1 MAKVRRAK
9 IWIDD
14 IALNVTQSFLN
25 KSKKKCTS
33 HFPRWNSSLNTKT
46 CFPFP
51 QLKPRYPQ
59 KFRGVLEF
67 KSSKRVFE
75 RLAVT
80 NLRFTNCSWAFQRRT
95 SAALRTCPY
104 LGSRETLKP
113 DRQIWHLLRPNNV
126 LTYSTIDT
134 SLLVFG
140 CKMISKRAASST
152 RGQEDKKCIT
162 VNNNEH
168 THCHIVMFCRL
179 RNAISP
185 LQRLFTAGC
194 WGTDHSQHVA
204 LGMLQCDCWAN
215 PMGSTRHCPSVHLLH
230 LVHLVRWCSQRR
242 HPEPSRYTHN
252 TQLFNG
258 RLIPGFIGSI
268 ESIV

>member
-1 MAKVRRAK
+1 MQ
-9 IWIDD
+9 ICH
-14 IALNVTQSFLN
+14 
-25 KSKKKCTS
+25 KCTLAKCATGLLNPLPNRCYLLLEEKKRLWTAQPVFKMS
-33 HFPRWNSSLNTKT
+33 ICRFLSAVSCLEFAVGEENLHSSDGKGQKSENMDWWHRTQCDTIIPKQIEEKMYIPLSSMELFFEYYSKT

-104 LGSRETLKP
+104 LGARETLKP

-134 SLLVFG
+134 SLFVFG

-152 RGQEDKKCIT
+152 RGQEDKKM
-162 VNNNEH
+162 H
-168 THCHIVMFCRL
+168 Y
-179 RNAISP
+179 SK
-185 LQRLFTAGC
+185 
-194 WGTDHSQHVA
+194 
-204 LGMLQCDCWAN
+204 
-215 PMGSTRHCPSVHLLH
+215 
-230 LVHLVRWCSQRR
+230 
-242 HPEPSRYTHN
+242 
-252 TQLFNG
+252 
-258 RLIPGFIGSI
+258 
-268 ESIV
+268 